1 MIYSIFIFNFISFSI
16 FLLLHIFLWKIIEGY
31 KGVILILFVSLISY
45 IFTFIVFSRVI
56 PIQITD
62 NWVLVPVYCCLIM
75 LYCHL
80 YVGILK
86 SVSIR
91 IMEELSESSDQ
102 TMNLSDI
109 EALYPTEEMISTR
122 VSLLKEK
129 GWLKEQELNYSC
141 RKKAVITV
149 KINLFLQKIFRLNN
163 TG

>member
-1 MIYSIFIFNFISFSI
+1 MIYSIFIFTFISFSI

-31 KGVILILFVSLISY
+31 RGVILILFISLISY

-91 IMEELSESSDQ
+91 ILEELFESSNQ
-102 TMNLSDI
+102 TMSLEEI
-109 EALYPTEEMISTR
+109 EELYPTKEMVTSR
-122 VSLLKEK
+122 VNLLVSK
-129 GWLKEQELNYSC
+129 GWLEKNELNYMC
-141 RKKAVITV
+141 LKKAVFTV
-149 KINLFLQKIFRLNN
+149 KINLFLHKVFRLNH